1 MSDRSPYAPPVFVN
15 IHERGMLGLDWRKII
30 ILAIALPVALGIVLI
45 WQSGPLV
52 VRGALG
58 VFVGLIGMALAFGQI
73 EGKTPEV
80 WLLNCL
86 FYFRRQRFM
95 QHRALRM
102 VPDNRQVKFASTTQ
116 TAAQTKSRSVTSKT
130 VENFFILTAN
140 AIGLSALTALTIWLA
155 QGGAVDLVRTWQAL
169 FSNSPL

>member
-1 MSDRSPYAPPVFVN
+1 
-15 IHERGMLGLDWRKII
+15 
-30 ILAIALPVALGIVLI
+30 
-45 WQSGPLV
+45 
-52 VRGALG
+52 
-58 VFVGLIGMALAFGQI
+58 
-73 EGKTPEV
+73 
-80 WLLNCL
+80 
-86 FYFRRQRFM
+86 M